1 VTARNMRP
9 VAAGQ
14 RFGRGV
20 VIMPDCGRARE
31 GSVLV
36 RLLCDC
42 GTRYEATR
50 TQLWRAGKLSC
61 GCARIHHLRKPQGE
75 SRHPRGESNPLAV
88 LTDSNVREMRKLW
101 DATRHLGPQDAARWS
116 LSKLA
121 GKYGVSKGAVGAVVQ
136 RRTWRHVT

>member
-1 VTARNMRP
+1 MARNVHP

-20 VIMPDCGRARE
+20 VIMPECGRSRN
-31 GSVLV
+31 GSVLA

-50 TQLWRAGKLSC
+50 PQLWRAGKLSC
-61 GCARIHHLRKPQGE
+61 GCARVHHLRKPQ
-75 SRHPRGESNPLAV
+75 SRHPRGEAHPLSV
-88 LTDSNVREMRKLW
+88 LSDSDVRELRELW
-101 DATRHLGPQDAARWS
+101 DSTRHLRPQDAARWS

-121 GKYGVSKGAVGAVVQ
+121 GKYGVSEGAVDAAVH